1 MQMRSVLLAAFLAMP
16 PLPALAA
23 GGEAADQTA
32 APASHLTL
40 AMALYAGGITL
51 GKVDM
56 DATIIGD
63 KYHAVSNL
71 QTAGIVNAL
80 WQSTIQATASGQLSP
95 GHFQPALYDS
105 FYTGR
110 SGHKQEVS
118 LTYDSGSVRLY
129 ADPAYS
135 LDKYPVSEAQKKN
148 AYDPLSAIIY
158 VTSGVGADPKSPC
171 ATVAAVFDGK
181 RRYNIEFK
189 KEKDVQINMDNGLYK
204 GPGVQCQ
211 AHYNQ
216 IAGFSQHVLDEN
228 ASFPA
233 VHAWFVKF
241 PSAVTGRDY
250 IVPLRAWADTEYGTV
265 AAVATGLKIDGV
277 DKADK

>member
-118 LTYDSGSVRLY
+118 LTYDAGNIRLY
-129 ADPAYS
+129 ADPPYS
-135 LDKYPVSEAQKKN
+135 LEKYPVSEAQKKGTF
-148 AYDPLSAIIY
+148 DPLSAIVY
-158 VTSGVGADPKSPC
+158 VISGAGADPKNPC
-171 ATVAAVFDGK
+171 GVTAPVFDGK
-181 RRYNIEFK
+181 RRYAIELK
-189 KEKDVQINMDNGLYK
+189 REKDVSVSMDNGLYK
-204 GPGVQCQ
+204 GPAIQCT
-211 AHYNQ
+211 ARYDQ
-216 IAGFSQHVLDEN
+216 IAGFSQHVLSEN
-228 ASFPA
+228 ASFPV
-233 VHAWFVKF
+233 VHAWFEKF
-241 PSAVTGRDY
+241 PSSITGRDY
-250 IVPLRAWADTEYGTV
+250 VVPLRAWADTEYGTV
-265 AAVATGLKIDGV
+265 AAVATALKIDGV
-277 DKADK
+277 DKAGK

>member
-1 MQMRSVLLAAFLAMP
+1 MQLRSVFLAASLAAF
-16 PLPALAA
+16 PLPVFAA

-32 APASHLTL
+32 APPSHLTL
-40 AMALYAGGITL
+40 AMTLYAGGITL

-80 WQSTIQATASGQLSP
+80 WQSTIQATSSGQLSP

-118 LTYDSGSVRLY
+118 LTYEAGNIRLY
-129 ADPAYS
+129 ANPPYS
-135 LDKYPVSEAQKKN
+135 VDKYPVSEALKKN
-148 AYDPLSAIIY
+148 TFDPLSAIIY
-158 VTSGVGADPKSPC
+158 VTSGVGMDQKNPC
-171 ATVAAVFDGK
+171 GVTAPVFDGK
-181 RRYNIEFK
+181 RRYAIEMK
-189 KEKDVQINMDNGLYK
+189 KEKDVQVSMDNGLYK
-204 GPGVQCQ
+204 GAAIQCQ
-211 AHYNQ
+211 VRYNQ
-216 IAGFSQHVLDEN
+216 IAGFSQHVLSEN
-228 ASFPA
+228 ASFPV

-241 PSAVTGRDY
+241 PSSVTGRDY

-265 AAVATGLKIDGV
+265 AGVTSSLKIDGV
-277 DKADK
+277 DKAGK